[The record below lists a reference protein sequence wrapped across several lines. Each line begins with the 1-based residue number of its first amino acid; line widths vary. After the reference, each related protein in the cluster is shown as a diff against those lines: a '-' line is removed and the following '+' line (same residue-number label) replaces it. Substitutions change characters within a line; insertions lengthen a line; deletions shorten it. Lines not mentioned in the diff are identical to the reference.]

1 MGVSLLSSSP
11 AFLVFFAFST
21 FCLLADPALGITR
34 HYKFDVKLHNVTRLC
49 HTKSIVSVN
58 GQFPGP
64 RIVARE
70 GDQLLIKVVNH
81 VPNNISIH
89 WHGIRQLRS
98 GWADGPAY
106 VTQCPIQTGQ
116 SYVYNFTIIG
126 QRGTLFWHAHIS
138 WLRATLYGPIVI
150 LPKRGVPYPFAK
162 PYKEVPIIFGE
173 WFNADP
179 EAVISQA
186 LQTGGGPNVSD
197 AYTINGL
204 PGPLYNCSAK
214 DTFKL
219 KVKPGKTYLLRLI
232 NAALNDE
239 LFFSIANH
247 TLTVVDVDAIYVKP
261 FETETLL
268 ITPGQT
274 TNVILKTKPK
284 YPNATFLM
292 TARPYVTG
300 QGTFDNSTV
309 AGILEYESLRS
320 NLHSRISL
328 EKLPLF
334 KPILPA
340 LNDTS
345 FATNFAG
352 KLRSLGSAQYPANV
366 PQKVDKHFFFTVGL
380 GTSPCQHNQ
389 TCQGPNGTKFAASV
403 NNVSFAMPTTALLQ
417 AHFFGQ
423 SNGVYT
429 PDFPS
434 SSIIPFNYT
443 GTPPNNTMVSNG
455 TKVVVLP
462 FNTSV
467 ELVMQD
473 TSILGAES
481 HPLHLH
487 GFNFFVVG
495 QGFGN
500 FDPNKDPAKFNLI
513 DPVERNTVGVPSG
526 GWVAIRFLADNP
538 GVWFMHCHLE
548 VHTSWGLKMAWIVL
562 DGELPNQKLMTP
574 PADLPKWPRIVARE
588 GDQLLIKVVNHVP
601 NNISIHWHGIRQL
614 RSGWADGP
622 AYVTQ
627 CPIQTGQS
635 YVYNFTIVGQRGTLF
650 WHAHISWLRATL
662 YGPIV
667 ILPKRGVPY
676 PFAKPYKEVPIIFGE
691 WFNADPEAVISQA
704 VQTGGGPNVSDAY
717 TINGLPGPLYNCS
730 AKDTFKLKVKP
741 GKTYLLRLINA
752 ALNDELFFSIANHT
766 LTVVDVDAI
775 YVKPFETETLLIT
788 PGQTTNVILKT
799 KPKYPNATFLMT
811 ARPYVTGQ
819 GTFDNSTVA
828 GILEYESLPSNL
840 HSSISLEKLPLFKPI
855 LPALNDT
862 SFATNFASKLRSLG
876 SARYPANV
884 PQKVDKHF
892 FFTVGL
898 GTSTCQHNQTCQGPN
913 GTKFAASVNNVSF
926 AMPTT
931 ALLQAHFFGQSNGVY
946 TPDFPSSPI
955 IPFNY
960 TGTPPNNTM
969 VSNGTKLVVLPFNTS
984 VELVM
989 QDTSILGAES
999 HPLHLHGFNF
1009 FVVGQGFGNF
1019 DPNKDP
1025 AKFNLIDPVE
1035 RNTVGVPS
1043 GGWVAIRFLADNPG
1057 VWFMHC
1063 HLEVHTSWGLK
1074 MAWLVLDGQLPNQ
1087 KLLPPPA
1094 DLPKC

>member
-1 MGVSLLSSSP
+1 MSASLLSSP
-11 AFLVFFAFST
+11 AFLVFFSLFT
-21 FCLLADPALGITR
+21 LCLVPDPVIGITR
-34 HYKFDVKLHNVTRLC
+34 HYKFDIKLHNVTRLC
-49 HTKSIVSVN
+49 HSKSIVSVN

-81 VPNNISIH
+81 VSNNISIH

-106 VTQCPIQTGQ
+106 LTQCPIQIGQ
-116 SYVYNFTIIG
+116 SYVYNFTIVG

-138 WLRATLYGPIVI
+138 WLRATVYGPIVI
-150 LPKRGVPYPFAK
+150 LPKRGVPHPFDK

-247 TLTVVDVDAIYVKP
+247 TLTVVEADAIYVKP
-261 FETETLL
+261 FETATVL

-274 TNVILKTKPK
+274 TNVLLKTKPS
-284 YPNATFLM
+284 YPSATFFM

-309 AGILEYESLRS
+309 AGILEYESPPHRLQPS
-320 NLHSRISL
+320 ISI
-328 EKLPLF
+328 KMLPLF

-340 LNDTS
+340 LNDTL
-345 FATNFAG
+345 FATNFVS
-352 KLRSLGSAQYPANV
+352 KLRSLDSAQFPVNV

-380 GTSPCQHNQ
+380 GTSPCQQNQ

-423 SNGVYT
+423 SNGVNT

-434 SSIIPFNYT
+434 SPIIPFNYT

-462 FNTSV
+462 FNTTV

-500 FDPNKDPAKFNLI
+500 FDPNEDSAKFNLI
-513 DPVERNTVGVPSG
+513 DPIERNTVGVPSG
-526 GWVAIRFLADNP
+526 GWVAIRFQADNP

-562 DGELPNQKLMTP
+562 DGK
-574 PADLPKWPRIVARE
+574 
-588 GDQLLIKVVNHVP
+588 
-601 NNISIHWHGIRQL
+601 
-614 RSGWADGP
+614 
-622 AYVTQ
+622 
-627 CPIQTGQS
+627 
-635 YVYNFTIVGQRGTLF
+635 
-650 WHAHISWLRATL
+650 
-662 YGPIV
+662 
-667 ILPKRGVPY
+667 
-676 PFAKPYKEVPIIFGE
+676 
-691 WFNADPEAVISQA
+691 
-704 VQTGGGPNVSDAY
+704 
-717 TINGLPGPLYNCS
+717 
-730 AKDTFKLKVKP
+730 
-741 GKTYLLRLINA
+741 
-752 ALNDELFFSIANHT
+752 
-766 LTVVDVDAI
+766 
-775 YVKPFETETLLIT
+775 
-788 PGQTTNVILKT
+788 
-799 KPKYPNATFLMT
+799 
-811 ARPYVTGQ
+811 
-819 GTFDNSTVA
+819 
-828 GILEYESLPSNL
+828 
-840 HSSISLEKLPLFKPI
+840 
-855 LPALNDT
+855 
-862 SFATNFASKLRSLG
+862 
-876 SARYPANV
+876 
-884 PQKVDKHF
+884 
-892 FFTVGL
+892 
-898 GTSTCQHNQTCQGPN
+898 
-913 GTKFAASVNNVSF
+913 
-926 AMPTT
+926 
-931 ALLQAHFFGQSNGVY
+931 
-946 TPDFPSSPI
+946 
-955 IPFNY
+955 
-960 TGTPPNNTM
+960 
-969 VSNGTKLVVLPFNTS
+969 
-984 VELVM
+984 
-989 QDTSILGAES
+989 
-999 HPLHLHGFNF
+999 
-1009 FVVGQGFGNF
+1009 
-1019 DPNKDP
+1019 
-1025 AKFNLIDPVE
+1025 
-1035 RNTVGVPS
+1035 
-1043 GGWVAIRFLADNPG
+1043 
-1057 VWFMHC
+1057 
-1063 HLEVHTSWGLK
+1063 
-1074 MAWLVLDGQLPNQ
+1074 LPNQ